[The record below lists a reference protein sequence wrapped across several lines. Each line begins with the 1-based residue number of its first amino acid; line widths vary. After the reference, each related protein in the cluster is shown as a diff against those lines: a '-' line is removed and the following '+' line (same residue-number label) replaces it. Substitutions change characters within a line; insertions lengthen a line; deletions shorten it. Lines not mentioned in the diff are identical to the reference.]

1 VTVAEGFLGMR
12 RPTTRAARDF
22 FYTASSPLAGGIR
35 RTTSRSFSSMT
46 TATSS
51 HFDPVTLEIFWNR
64 LISIADESAA
74 ALLRTSFSTIVRESN
89 DFATVLMDA
98 HGDSLA
104 ENTAG
109 IPSFVGILPRTLRKF
124 LERIPLAEWRP
135 GDCVITND
143 PWLATGHLPD
153 ITMAAPIFHR
163 GKLVGFSGS
172 IAHSPDIG
180 GSLWSSDCRELFEEG
195 LRILP
200 VKFLREGR
208 ENTDLADMIR
218 ANVRVPDQV
227 LGDLYAQVNAQQM
240 CAKRL
245 VEFLDDAKMAD
256 LTGLSHALQSR
267 AERVMREAIESVPDG
282 TYHASLDADGFD
294 ADETHIECTIRVR
307 GSEMHVDY
315 AGTSKQI
322 DRGLNSVINY
332 TYAYTVYPI
341 KCALDPLTPRNEGS
355 YRSISVDAPEGSIL
369 NPRYP
374 AACNARQLTGHLL
387 AGAVF
392 GALVQAIPEK
402 VLAESGS
409 APTTRSVYSGI
420 DRRGNRFSQILFASG
435 GMGGSHV
442 QDGLACTAFPTNAGA
457 GSIEAFESIAPL
469 IVWKKSL
476 RQDSGGPGRFRGG
489 LGQEIVVEVVSPEPL
504 RLSLLSDRLRYP
516 PQGLAQ
522 GGNGA
527 RVEIELGDGRK
538 PHPKSRDTIRPG
550 DRLIVRYAGG
560 GGYGNPR
567 DRDPRLI
574 ERDVRD
580 GYVSPESARRDY
592 GWVAR

>member
-1 VTVAEGFLGMR
+1 MKDSAIPAL
-12 RPTTRAARDF
+12 
-22 FYTASSPLAGGIR
+22 
-35 RTTSRSFSSMT
+35 
-46 TATSS
+46 
-51 HFDPVTLEIFWNR
+51 DPVTLEIFWNR

-98 HGDSLA
+98 NGDSLA

-109 IPSFVGILPRTLRKF
+109 IPSFVGILPRTLRSF
-124 LERIPLAEWRP
+124 LERIPIEQWQP

-200 VKFLREGR
+200 VKFLKQGE
-208 ENTDLADMIR
+208 ENRDLVDLIL

-227 LGDLYAQVNAQQM
+227 LGDLYAQVTAQRV
-240 CAKRL
+240 CARRL
-245 VEFLDDAKMAD
+245 AEFLDDAGMSE
-256 LTGLSHALQSR
+256 LTGLSQALQAR
-267 AERVMREAIESVPDG
+267 AERAMRETIDAVPDG
-282 TYHASLDADGFD
+282 VYYSSLNADGFD
-294 ADETHIECTIRVR
+294 SDETHIECTISVR
-307 GSEMHVDY
+307 GSAMNVDY

-322 DRGLNSVINY
+322 DRGLNSVMNY

-355 YRSISVDAPEGSIL
+355 YRSISVTAPEGSIL

-387 AGAVF
+387 AGVVF
-392 GALVQAIPEK
+392 GALAQAIPDK
-402 VLAESGS
+402 VIAESGS
-409 APTTRSVYSGI
+409 APTTRSVYSGM
-420 DRRGNRFSQILFASG
+420 DRHGNRFSQILFASG
-435 GMGGSHV
+435 GMGGSHL
-442 QDGLACTAFPTNAGA
+442 QDGLPCTAFPTNAGA

-469 IVWKKSL
+469 VVWKKEL
-476 RQDSGGPGRFRGG
+476 RQDSGGPGKYRGG
-489 LGQEIVVEVVSPEPL
+489 LGQEIVVEVVSSEPL
-504 RLSLLSDRLRYP
+504 RLSLLSDRHKYP
-516 PQGLAQ
+516 PQGLA
-522 GGNGA
+522 GGHDGG

-550 DRLIVRYAGG
+550 ERLIVRYAGG
-560 GGYGNPR
+560 GGYGDPRSR
-567 DRDPRLI
+567 DRVAVEHDL
-574 ERDVRD
+574 RD
-580 GYVSPESARRDY
+580 GYISAQSARNDY
-592 GWVAR
+592 GLDP